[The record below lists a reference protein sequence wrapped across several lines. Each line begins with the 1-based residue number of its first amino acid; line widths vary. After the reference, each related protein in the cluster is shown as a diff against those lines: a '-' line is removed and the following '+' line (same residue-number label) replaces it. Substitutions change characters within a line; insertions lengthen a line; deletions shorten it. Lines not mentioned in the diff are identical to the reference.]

1 MYNWE
6 TNFIYFFFEKL
17 TLKSDTLKTHL
28 KQNKV
33 VKEDK

>member
-6 TNFIYFFFEKL
+6 TNFFFFEKL
-17 TLKSDTLKTHL
+17 TLKSDTPKTHL

-33 VKEDK
+33 VKEEQ